1 MTIRP
6 APRRL
11 DVQAF
16 ALAQGHLEGADPL
29 ERYERLVDAAAD
41 HAVDGLV
48 TWDARGAS
56 TRDALGGTQ
65 CWLHLKVQ
73 TRLALTCQRCLGR
86 LMWPVDVERAFRFV
100 ADEATAEEQDET
112 SEEDV
117 LVLTADLDLQS
128 LIEDEVLLSLPYV
141 PRHADCPEQPTL
153 SATDENFDRP
163 APKPHPFAAL
173 ASLKLPR
180 DKSSG

>member
-1 MTIRP
+1 M
-6 APRRL
+6 
-11 DVQAF
+11 
-16 ALAQGHLEGADPL
+16 
-29 ERYERLVDAAAD
+29 
-41 HAVDGLV
+41 

-128 LIEDEVLLSLPYV
+128 LIEDEVLNTFAVQGEPKAVGTEIVRRFDHLVDRFTLYTPYPLDDSARAEV
-141 PRHADCPEQPTL
+141 VEGIRAATAAPQPC
-153 SATDENFDRP
+153 
-163 APKPHPFAAL
+163 
-173 ASLKLPR
+173 
-180 DKSSG
+180 